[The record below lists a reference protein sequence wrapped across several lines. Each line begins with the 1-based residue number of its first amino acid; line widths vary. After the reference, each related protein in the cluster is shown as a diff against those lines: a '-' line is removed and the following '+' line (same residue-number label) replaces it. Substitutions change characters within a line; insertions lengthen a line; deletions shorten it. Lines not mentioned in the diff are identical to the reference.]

1 MNGQTTGEHRL
12 VPPPRTR
19 TLLRW
24 MQWAIAFA
32 MLGPIIGIVVL
43 GALTYTELG
52 QLEARRKIL
61 RDALSEAR
69 DASTQVVKASHLDR
83 TLGIAGE
90 VDRMLKGTPPPTPAA
105 LKAIP
110 DLDALL
116 RRARVGR
123 AGGVLIVDAKDRVL
137 WDLDEDNEGKP
148 AASIHP
154 PLAAL
159 LQQAVWRRGALAG
172 GGSISDNGL
181 AETALAGNDF
191 YVITP
196 LTGGAL
202 TLAAHTELD
211 GRNASALA
219 KAQSTLDGVLGGVTL
234 ADGTVI
240 RRIAWSLGIVLG
252 AGALITLVLFAQFRR
267 RIMAPVRHLTAVA
280 EKIRGGD
287 LDRRAR
293 VDTGDELETLA
304 ESINA
309 MLDRLGRL
317 IAGEEQKQRL
327 ELNIIRLLESVS
339 RASEGDL
346 TARGVVTPDELGRV
360 VAALNHMLEAI
371 GELVTDVRTGGE
383 DVSRAADDIL
393 GASER
398 MAQGA
403 AEQNVVVD
411 GVSRKIKALGQRSLE
426 ITRIVELVDDLAA
439 QTNLLALNA
448 AIEASRAGEGGKG
461 FAVVADEVRKLAE
474 RSGVATKDIGAFIE
488 SIQEA
493 TDEAA
498 RSMENIR
505 TVARRTSG
513 DAQDQTRVAGEM
525 VESARALAEVIA
537 RFKVTAQEEDA

>member
-1 MNGQTTGEHRL
+1 VSAIITGEHGKI
-12 VPPPRTR
+12 PPPRTR
-19 TLLRW
+19 TLLQW
-24 MQWAIAFA
+24 MRAAIAILLLVP
-32 MLGPIIGIVVL
+32 MTGIAVL
-43 GALTYTELG
+43 GGLTFTELG
-52 QLEARRKIL
+52 EIEARRKTL
-61 RDALSEAR
+61 RDALSDAR
-69 DASTQVVKASHLDR
+69 DASTQVVKATHLDR

-90 VDRMLKGTPPPTPAA
+90 VDRMLKGTAPPDPAA

-123 AGGVLIVDAKDRVL
+123 AGGVVVIDAKDRVL
-137 WDLDEDNEGKP
+137 WDLDEDNAGKP
-148 AASIHP
+148 IAGIYP

-159 LQQAVWRRGALAG
+159 LAQSAWRNGRIAPGQG
-172 GGSISDNGL
+172 ISDNGL
-181 AETALAGNDF
+181 AETTLSGNDF

-196 LTGGAL
+196 LAGGTL
-202 TLAAHTELD
+202 SLAAHTELD

-219 KAQSTLDGVLGGVTL
+219 KAQATLDQVLGGVTL
-234 ADGTVI
+234 SDGRII
-240 RRIAWSLGIVLG
+240 RRLAWSLGLVLG
-252 AGALITLVLFAQFRR
+252 VGTLVTLALFAQFRR

-293 VDTGDELETLA
+293 VETGDELETLA

-327 ELNIIRLLESVS
+327 ELNIMRLLESVS

-371 GELVTDVRTGGE
+371 GELVTDVRTGGD
-383 DVSRAADDIL
+383 DVSRAADAIL
-393 GASER
+393 RASQR

-403 AEQNVVVD
+403 TEQNVVVD

-513 DAQDQTRVAGEM
+513 DAQEQTRVAGEM
-525 VESARALAEVIA
+525 VESTRALDEVIA
-537 RFKVTAQEEDA
+537 RFKVEKPEEEA